1 VNSISVTG
9 GTAATD
15 DAWSSDFD
23 SSMDN
28 AVSEGRPVFID
39 FTGYTCSNCKAMES
53 TVFPLQNVQ
62 QRFDQM
68 EKVKLYTDGG
78 EDAGRNQELQ
88 FELTGTLALP
98 TYVILDPESGTVL
111 DQLIG
116 YTEAEKFESF
126 LNRGLQRYQQIQNKE
141 S

>member
-1 VNSISVTG
+1 
-9 GTAATD
+9 
-15 DAWSSDFD
+15 
-23 SSMDN
+23 
-28 AVSEGRPVFID
+28 
-39 FTGYTCSNCKAMES
+39 
-53 TVFPLQNVQ
+53 
-62 QRFDQM
+62 M